1 MITVEHLTKWYG
13 GTRAVVDLCFS
24 IEKHGVYGFLGPNGA
39 GKSTT
44 LNILTGCL
52 SPTQGTVTVCGHDI
66 LEEPKKAKELT
77 VTFYR
82 QDGTTVLAQANGK
95 TLCTLPRAQV
105 VTLTESF
112 NAILL
117 G

>member
-1 MITVEHLTKWYG
+1 MTENYLKTIESLSLTDYVTYKA
-13 GTRAVVDLCFS
+13 TEEDLKNC
-24 IEKHGVYGFLGPNGA
+24 YLDAPA
-39 GKSTT
+39 
-44 LNILTGCL
+44 
-52 SPTQGTVTVCGHDI
+52 QTVTVTYRP
-66 LEEPKKAKELT
+66 EEGDTAQEFTLHLGK
-77 VTFYR
+77 
-82 QDGTTVLAQANGK
+82 AQANGK

>member
-13 GTRAVVDLCFS
+13 GNRAVEDLCFVGEAKGLRGQALENQVFS
-24 IEKHGVYGFLGPNGA
+24 ALSRTGTMDVCRKALGSLS
-39 GKSTT
+39 K
-44 LNILTGCL
+44 GC
-52 SPTQGTVTVCGHDI
+52 
-66 LEEPKKAKELT
+66 
-77 VTFYR
+77 R
-82 QDGTTVLAQANGK
+82 QRVGIAQANGK